1 MSTIS
6 SNYDVYNNLGL
17 TASEQSTAMGGSNL
31 GMEDFMNLL
40 VTELTHQ
47 DPTKPMENTELA
59 TQISQFATVSGIDEL
74 NTSFGDFSS
83 NMLASQSIQAASM
96 VGHEVMIE
104 SYLGVLPSSGSM
116 TGSVYMPAAGTNVT
130 LQITDKSGALVRE
143 MSLGQLEEGMSQ
155 FSWDGM
161 TDSGDYAN
169 PGQYTLSASATI
181 DDTDQALATMVNANV
196 GSVSIGNSSGVLV
209 NLDGLGLV
217 SINDVLE
224 IH

>member
-1 MSTIS
+1 MSAIS

-17 TASEQSTAMGGSNL
+17 TASEVDATTGRSSL
-31 GMEDFMNLL
+31 GMQDFMNLL

-74 NTSFGDFSS
+74 NTAFGDFSS
-83 NMLASQSIQAASM
+83 NMLAQQTIQASSL

-104 SYLGVLPSSGSM
+104 SYLGVLPSGGSL
-116 TGSVYMPAAGTNVT
+116 TGSIYMPAAGTNVT
-130 LQITDKSGALVRE
+130 LQISDKSGALVRE
-143 MSLGQLEEGMSQ
+143 MTLGQLEEGMTQ
-155 FSWDGM
+155 FSWDGL
-161 TDSGDYAN
+161 TDSGDYAD
-169 PGQYTLSASATI
+169 PGQYTLTATATI
-181 DDTDQALATMVNANV
+181 DDADQALATMINANV
-196 GSVSIGNSSGVLV
+196 DSVSIGSSSGVLV

>member
-1 MSTIS
+1 MTAIS
-6 SNYDVYNNLGL
+6 SNYDVYNSLGL
-17 TASEQSTAMGGSNL
+17 TAAEESKTKGGSSL

-40 VTELTHQ
+40 VTQLTHQ

-74 NTSFGDFSS
+74 NTSFGDFSN
-83 NMLASQSIQAASM
+83 NMLAQQSIQASSL

-104 SYLGVLPSSGSM
+104 SYLGVLPSGGSL
-116 TGSVYMPAAGTNVT
+116 TGSVYMPDAGTNVK

-143 MSLGQLEEGMSQ
+143 MSLGQLEEGMTQ
-155 FSWDGM
+155 FSWDGL
-161 TDSGDYAN
+161 TDSGDYAE
-169 PGQYTLSASATI
+169 PGQYTLSATATI
-181 DDTDQALATMVNANV
+181 DDADQALATMINANV
-196 GSVSIGNSSGVLV
+196 GSVSIGSSSGVLV